1 MAKPFETIAT
11 WFSGTHE
18 QLMELLKT
26 KKHATT
32 TTTNNNTDLDNFT
45 VAELKALAK
54 EKGLKGYSSL
64 KKSDLVQFIDDNV

>member
-1 MAKPFETIAT
+1 MAEAFKTIAT

-26 KKHATT
+26 KKQTGATSD
-32 TTTNNNTDLDNFT
+32 TDLSDHT

-54 EKGLKGYSSL
+54 EKNLKGYSSL
-64 KKSDLVQFIDDNV
+64 NKADLEQFIKNNS